1 MNRLTVVGEAK
12 AELTVERSRFLAWA
26 AGVADEAQA
35 IEFIAAASKKF
46 YDATHNCYAFS
57 AGQVKRFSD
66 DGEPSGTAGR
76 PILNVIEQKGL
87 ENTVV
92 VVTRYFGGV
101 KLGAGGL
108 VRAYSNAAAA
118 ALDRAEQAEITRA
131 REISLSV
138 PFSLFRQTE
147 RLCDRYALEKKTLFS
162 TEAEINLLVGEEK
175 AEAFL
180 TELASLDYRISAKK
194 GGQRDFLKALK
205 KGDISK

>member
-147 RLCDRYALEKKTLFS
+147 RLCDRYALEKKTLF
-162 TEAEINLLVGEEK
+162 
-175 AEAFL
+175 
-180 TELASLDYRISAKK
+180 
-194 GGQRDFLKALK
+194 
-205 KGDISK
+205 

>member
-35 IEFIAAASKKF
+35 IEFVATASKKF
-46 YDATHNCYAFS
+46 YDATHNCFAYVVGGA
-57 AGQVKRFSD
+57 KKFSD
-66 DGEPSGTAGR
+66 DGEPSGTAGK
-76 PILNVIEQKGL
+76 PMLNVIEKKGL

-180 TELASLDYRISAKK
+180 TELAALDYRISAKK

>member
-162 TEAEINLLVGEEK
+162 TEAEINLLGSVFDG
-175 AEAFL
+175 ACRAGL
-180 TELASLDYRISAKK
+180 SDIGKK
-194 GGQRDFLKALK
+194 GRSTRFSQSLEKR
-205 KGDISK
+205 